1 MVASG
6 LLGGNFVAGE
16 MTINPLA
23 SKPSALTALPG
34 CLLLIWLVCVCC
46 KHWYP
51 RKTLPLWEQCS
62 NEIPQCDHPR
72 PSEEPP
78 LWINLLSLLFQ
89 IMFYHTLLFCSDVYN
104 NFFFVLIRVQL
115 PLRMVTALMEI
126 FIKMKSRVLE
136 SCVVWVDLRTV
147 ESGDIARWT
156 DKLLLQTQFSYN
168 CLLFN
173 HKQQNHPLFAC
184 AKWKTEVIEIVSL
197 TELVSKLK
205 VFSFSHSGWFM
216 GTRSTLTEQRKI
228 SINVEFLLY

>member
-1 MVASG
+1 MLW
-6 LLGGNFVAGE
+6 LLCQAVSSSFYLYVVNIV
-16 MTINPLA
+16 IHV
-23 SKPSALTALPG
+23 KPHYYENGAQTKSHNVITHG
-34 CLLLIWLVCVCC
+34 QV
-46 KHWYP
+46 K
-51 RKTLPLWEQCS
+51 
-62 NEIPQCDHPR
+62 
-72 PSEEPP
+72 
-78 LWINLLSLLFQ
+78 SLLFGE
-89 IMFYHTLLFCSDVYN
+89 IFYLCCLKSCSIILFYFVLMYIII
-104 NFFFVLIRVQL
+104 FFFVLIRVQL

-126 FIKMKSRVLE
+126 FIKMKFRVME

-173 HKQQNHPLFAC
+173 HKQQNHPLFAS

>member
-6 LLGGNFVAGE
+6 LLGRNFVAGE

-156 DKLLLQTQFSYN
+156 DKLLLQTQFSHN

-173 HKQQNHPLFAC
+173 HKNRIIL
-184 AKWKTEVIEIVSL
+184 
-197 TELVSKLK
+197 
-205 VFSFSHSGWFM
+205 
-216 GTRSTLTEQRKI
+216 
-228 SINVEFLLY
+228 FLLVQSERQK